1 MHSATGA
8 ECGDVCL
15 ASGDHHWPHTHPCQL
30 PVLLLITSRGQ
41 ATSRDCHAPKS
52 PAADALRSLVGT
64 KLRCWRHMS
73 WQLSAARPEKTN
85 DDRARDL
92 ET

>member
-1 MHSATGA
+1 MGTYAWLRAITIG
-8 ECGDVCL
+8 
-15 ASGDHHWPHTHPCQL
+15 HTDPCQL
-30 PVLLLITSRGQ
+30 SVLLLITSRGQ

-64 KLRCWRHMS
+64 KLRCWRHIS
-73 WQLSAARPEKTN
+73 WQLSAARPKKTN